1 MVCLVVAVLG
11 LPLYAQEE
19 TPEGQQAGSEGSAPS
34 AAPVDPRAGIAALAK
49 ALGYIMPGEVTTPL
63 GRITLNGMFVGG
75 LTGYMENNTA
85 LDKTDQLNNDD
96 EDWVLQPFD
105 SSWQANFAKVSLTY
119 NNGNYG
125 GYFMFSAEDWDGNPE
140 KNYRTGFSVPYAF
153 VWRSFFDNR
162 LKLSLGKLYGENYQT
177 RERVWKAEGATSGG
191 WSFSENYKYNMQFR
205 LEYKPIDGLN
215 VGFQWDFLPAGQ
227 TDSTGSPVPNMLESL
242 KEIGIAGEYK
252 NDLFNVVAGVRFDGA
267 DGMNKFDTYTYLKD
281 YYGEWG
287 YVGNSVQNDYM
298 PAGTL
303 APHWKYGDEVY
314 GTKGEKDG
322 FTTANAD
329 KPFDGS
335 HRLLFGFNYKGVK
348 NLTAKMQASFWN
360 LGDFDRFGTGSFDE
374 TFSYAVTPKFNAG
387 INLYQDFY
395 GSDAFPDN
403 MINSPYFRFEPTVSY
418 QLTPNINA
426 SLLGTIGICQD
437 VVESDWRIKPS
448 LVFNMGGFGAF
459 RVELSYELQA
469 ITYTEKALEGVR
481 TAMPGYGNIPVN
493 GNIKMRNVMGGD
505 PIYKNYLG
513 LSCMWMF

>member
-1 MVCLVVAVLG
+1 
-11 LPLYAQEE
+11 
-19 TPEGQQAGSEGSAPS
+19 
-34 AAPVDPRAGIAALAK
+34 
-49 ALGYIMPGEVTTPL
+49 
-63 GRITLNGMFVGG
+63 
-75 LTGYMENNTA
+75 
-85 LDKTDQLNNDD
+85 
-96 EDWVLQPFD
+96 
-105 SSWQANFAKVSLTY
+105 
-119 NNGNYG
+119 
-125 GYFMFSAEDWDGNPE
+125 
-140 KNYRTGFSVPYAF
+140 
-153 VWRSFFDNR
+153 
-162 LKLSLGKLYGENYQT
+162 
-177 RERVWKAEGATSGG
+177 
-191 WSFSENYKYNMQFR
+191 MQFR

-242 KEIGIAGEYK
+242 KELGVAAEYK
-252 NDLFNVVAGVRFDGA
+252 SSLFNIIGAVRFDGA
-267 DGMNKFDTYTYLKD
+267 DGMNKFDAYTYLKD

-287 YVGNSVQNDYM
+287 YVGNSVQNAM
-298 PAGTL
+298 EAIGGTL
-303 APHWKYGDEVY
+303 APHWKYRDEVY
-314 GTKGEKDG
+314 GEKGELDG

-335 HRLLFGFNYKGVK
+335 HRVIFGFNFKGVK

-374 TFSYAVTPKFNAG
+374 TLGYAVTPKFNAG

-395 GSDAFPDN
+395 GSDAFPDD

-418 QLTPNINA
+418 QLTPTINA
-426 SLLGTIGICQD
+426 SLLGTIGLCED

-481 TAMPGYGNIPVN
+481 TWNAQAGRYIPAN
-493 GNIKMRNVMGGD
+493 GNIKLSRAMGGD
-505 PIYKNYLG
+505 AIYKHYLG